1 MKSDISTKEIA
12 KKNIIGL
19 DLKSHQ
25 TPNHFKKR
33 DLKPNGNSAKKGPD
47 KKHQKQTP
55 PGNQYSSA
63 ADKEYSVNMGK
74 VVFKVYQGDITNVK
88 VDAIV
93 NGTNTE
99 LDLTIGAV
107 AQAIKKK
114 GGKELEKQI
123 KDQKQHMKNDGIA
136 VTKHTSSGL
145 LCEAVIHLDMT
156 GVNPSSYGSPF
167 ASGSKLKDRIKLAL
181 DKAEEI
187 KMATVAF
194 PALGTSVTANVPV
207 SDIAEDM
214 FKVVEKFQSKSK
226 HVQQVHVVIY
236 QRDMMKDFM
245 DAIQKCVSNT
255 KEKGYVEKLFG
266 WTGLVG
272 GNKKLNVSRHNR
284 KLIGAQ
290 TPVDRVKM
298 TSVTFV
304 IYARDKNA
312 AQNAIKLLEKS
323 IESECD
329 EKSIFS
335 KIIKEFNADQKSE
348 VKNLEASGKIKV
360 TLDTTKG
367 EIKIRGLKHHIS
379 EAFDEVHDIIRDAE
393 RAKQTMQK
401 AKLVTDM
408 VQWYFMEEDKGKK
421 KLVEY
426 PPDVNL
432 ILESA
437 LKDQKTEAS
446 FSDTN
451 GNKYIVD
458 LNAYEEYPAD
468 DPTDI
473 VQVLRKSKLVDQ
485 AYEPPMTWVPMDEK
499 ENLKVVQLQPKDK
512 EYQDV
517 TGKFLKT
524 AGTNVEFVKV
534 ERIQNKVLYQQFIAK
549 KKSMDDTNPKT
560 VQNEKALWH
569 GFSVDALDS
578 ICNYGFNRSYCGKN
592 ATALGAG
599 VYFAV
604 NVSYSITDTYS
615 RPDPQGHKRM
625 FLCRVL
631 TGEYCNGASTMKVPP
646 AKKGAAGSHIL
657 YDTVTNNVS
666 SPIMFVIFHDSQAFP
681 EYLVTFKRK

>member
-1 MKSDISTKEIA
+1 
-12 KKNIIGL
+12 
-19 DLKSHQ
+19 
-25 TPNHFKKR
+25 
-33 DLKPNGNSAKKGPD
+33 
-47 KKHQKQTP
+47 
-55 PGNQYSSA
+55 
-63 ADKEYSVNMGK
+63 
-74 VVFKVYQGDITNVK
+74 
-88 VDAIV
+88 
-93 NGTNTE
+93 
-99 LDLTIGAV
+99 
-107 AQAIKKK
+107 
-114 GGKELEKQI
+114 
-123 KDQKQHMKNDGIA
+123 
-136 VTKHTSSGL
+136 
-145 LCEAVIHLDMT
+145 
-156 GVNPSSYGSPF
+156 
-167 ASGSKLKDRIKLAL
+167 
-181 DKAEEI
+181 
-187 KMATVAF
+187 
-194 PALGTSVTANVPV
+194 
-207 SDIAEDM
+207 M

-236 QRDMMKDFM
+236 QGDMMKDFM
-245 DAIQKCVSNT
+245 AAIQKCVSNT

-272 GNKKLNVSRHNR
+272 GDKKLSISRHDR

-304 IYARDKNA
+304 IYARDKHA
-312 AQNAIKLLEKS
+312 AQKAIKLLEKS

-329 EKSIFS
+329 EKTIFS

-360 TLDTTKG
+360 TLDTTK
-367 EIKIRGLKHHIS
+367 E
-379 EAFDEVHDIIRDAE
+379 
-393 RAKQTMQK
+393 MQK
-401 AKLVTDM
+401 GPNKPCKRQSWSQT
-408 VQWYFMEEDKGKK
+408 WFNGTIWKKTRKK
-421 KLVEY
+421 KLFEY
-426 PPDVNL
+426 PSDVNL

-437 LKDQKTEAS
+437 LKEQKTEAS

-468 DPTDI
+468 DPTDK
-473 VQVLRKSKLVDQ
+473 VQVLRKSKLV
-485 AYEPPMTWVPMDEK
+485 
-499 ENLKVVQLQPKDK
+499 ENLKVVQLQPKDQ

-534 ERIQNKVLYQQFIAK
+534 ERIQNKVLYQIFIAK

-646 AKKGAAGSHIL
+646 AKRELLEATFYMTQL
-657 YDTVTNNVS
+657 L
-666 SPIMFVIFHDSQAFP
+666 IM
-681 EYLVTFKRK
+681 